1 MILAKAD
8 GTAWRIDRVA
18 EKLALRAKLPG
29 ARVFDLAAESLRNAK
44 MAGVSSMGR
53 LVLALPASWCVN
65 SPAPS
70 TVFRRWVLPP
80 EREVWASLIE
90 VLDEPRTGP
99 LEVESSDAV
108 VAAIQALGPEAFG
121 VEAISKVLALLVPE
135 SVPLMPPAARLF
147 ALGGPPAANAGAFV
161 EMVNW
166 FGKAVHEGR
175 AELARWAHQ
184 HAEVRLS
191 AAQVL
196 DRLLWFDSEGYR
208 HFPSVPLDTP
218 PAPV

>member
-8 GTAWRIDRVA
+8 GTAWHIDRAA

-29 ARVFDLAAESLRNAK
+29 ARVFDLAAESLRQVK
-44 MAGVSSMGR
+44 TAGVSVMGR
-53 LVLALPASWCVN
+53 FVLALPASWCVN

-90 VLDEPRTGP
+90 LLDEPRTGP
-99 LEVESSDAV
+99 LDVESSDAV
-108 VAAIQALGPEAFG
+108 VAGIQALGPEAFG
-121 VEAISKVLALLVPE
+121 VEAISKVLALLAPDA
-135 SVPLMPPAARLF
+135 VPLMPSAARLF
-147 ALGGPPAANAGAFV
+147 ALGGSSAANAAAFV

-166 FGKAVHEGR
+166 FGSAVHEGR

-184 HAEVRLS
+184 HAEVPLS

-208 HFPSVPLDTP
+208 HFPSVHRETP
-218 PAPV
+218 PTHG